1 MGKAGKTILWI
12 AGILAGLIVVAVIAL
27 YVIVSTYDFNNLKPR
42 IEKAALEATGRQLV
56 LGGDINLDIGLS
68 PSLVVED
75 IRFANAEWG
84 SRNNMATVERFE
96 VQVALI
102 PLISGDIEIKRL
114 VAVRPDILVEKGSN
128 GQSNL
133 AMKPAK
139 ETRPE
144 KPAQPEEAGGG
155 LPVLTVYDLRVQDA
169 NLTYRDQQTG
179 QSASLKL
186 ARFEAQS
193 TSGQSPIQLD
203 LEANVN
209 DIDVSLAG
217 SLGSIKALTD
227 PSVAWPIDVTLRGP
241 GGSVDLEG
249 EIQDPMTPKG
259 IALALAA
266 EVTDPGK
273 LNQALGREVPLQKP
287 LTVKARASDP
297 QAKVYALKDL
307 EVVHGQSD
315 LKGSC
320 TVGLA
325 GSRPSVALDLTS
337 DTIDLA
343 WLQKTGGS
351 KPKGDKA
358 AKAEP
363 AQSDRNRV
371 FPAEPLPVEA
381 LKSVDAAVTFQAG
394 EVILPSTT
402 VQDLQL
408 KLELKN
414 GNLTVSPMQ
423 AAVGGGTLKGQVQA
437 RTVTSGLKTALTM
450 NADKVDLGSLIGEI
464 KGKSRF
470 TGQMKTD
477 IELQGQ
483 GGSVAGIMAGLDGK
497 VKLAVSNG
505 TVDNQYLNLLG
516 SDLRAGM
523 FRLLNPVK
531 EKTDQVRVN
540 CLITMLDINSGLA
553 DIAVMVFDTPVMTVR
568 GDGDINLQTEALNVA
583 LAPKPKE
590 GLSTG
595 VAGKL
600 SFSLGELT
608 KNFKL
613 GGTLANPKLAL
624 DPTQTVTTI
633 AEGLGGA
640 ALFGP
645 AGLAGALATGG
656 EEEQDPCLSALEAL
670 EGKQAPAS
678 SSKQDSS
685 TSKKEGSPVEQ
696 GSKAIEEGVK
706 GLQDSIKGLFN

>member
-12 AGILAGLIVVAVIAL
+12 AGILAGLVVAAVIAL
-27 YVIVSTYDFNNLKPR
+27 FVILSTYDFNTLKPR

-56 LGGDINLDIGLS
+56 LGGDINLDVGLS

-75 IRFANAEWG
+75 IRFANAKWG
-84 SRNNMATVERFE
+84 SREHMATVERFE

-102 PLISGDIEIKRL
+102 PLISGDVEIKRL
-114 VAVRPDILVEKGSN
+114 VAVQPDILVEKSSS

-139 ETRPE
+139 ETKPE
-144 KPAQPEEAGGG
+144 KPAQPQEAGGG
-155 LPVLTVYDLRVQDA
+155 LPVLTVYDLRVEDA

-203 LEANVN
+203 LEAKVN

-227 PSVAWPIDVTLRGP
+227 SSVAWPIDVTLKGP
-241 GGSVDLEG
+241 GSSVDVKG

-273 LNQALGREVPLQKP
+273 LNQALGQELPLQTP
-287 LTVKARASDP
+287 LTVKASASDP
-297 QAKVYALKDL
+297 QDKVYALKDL

-315 LKGSC
+315 LKGFC
-320 TVGLA
+320 TVGLT
-325 GSRPSVALDLTS
+325 GPRPAVALDLTS
-337 DTIDLA
+337 ETIDLA
-343 WLQKTGGS
+343 WLKEMGGS
-351 KPKGDKA
+351 KQGRDKA
-358 AKAEP
+358 ETAE
-363 AQSDRNRV
+363 SSKSGRDRV
-371 FPAEPLPVEA
+371 FPADPLPVEG
-381 LKSVDAAVTFQAG
+381 LKSVDAAVSFQAG
-394 EVILPSTT
+394 QVILPSTT
-402 VQDLQL
+402 VKDLQL

-423 AAVGGGTLKGQVQA
+423 AAVGEGMLKGRIQA
-437 RTVTSGLKTALTM
+437 QTVKSGLKTALTM
-450 NADKVDLGSLIGEI
+450 NADKVALGSLIGEI
-464 KGKSRF
+464 KGKNRLS
-470 TGQMKTD
+470 GQMKTD
-477 IELQGQ
+477 IQLQGQ

-505 TVDNQYLNLLG
+505 SVDNQYLNLLG
-516 SDLRAGM
+516 SDLRSGM
-523 FRLLNPVK
+523 LRLLNPVK
-531 EKTDQVRVN
+531 EKTDQVKVN
-540 CLITMLDINSGLA
+540 CLISMLNINNGLA

-624 DPTQTVTTI
+624 DPKQTVTTI
-633 AEGLGGA
+633 TKGLGGA

-670 EGKQAPAS
+670 EGKQSPAS
-678 SSKQDSS
+678 SSRQESS
-685 TSKKEGSPVEQ
+685 GSQKKASPVEE

-706 GLQDSIKGLFN
+706 GLQDSIKGFFN